1 MRLNQLLFL
10 GVGILSCHVI
20 AQAASDWD
28 NQVARFTS
36 SPRFDKSTWGIEL
49 VDLKFGRGLFATNE
63 HVLLKLASNQKIFTA
78 AWALAELGPN
88 ASITTLVRIHGKI
101 DAQGV
106 LNGDLVI
113 SGAGDPTWGSDR
125 LFASGNHHWDAFL
138 GLIRAAHIRQIN
150 GRLVADVSR
159 VTGSRWGTN
168 RLATDLIHSYAAEIS
183 ALNEHENF
191 VVARVHSSRM
201 GSPAQL
207 VITPAT
213 GSLAITNR
221 TMTVGAEKPLVPLS
235 FHRTSS
241 APLIYV
247 TGEVRTN
254 AVPQRF
260 ELAVSD
266 PAAWFLDRLRKKLNE
281 SGVPV
286 GGEDFVTGS
295 MEGFSDCK
303 ILGEIQS
310 PPMHEMISIM
320 LKESQNLYAETLFRF
335 TGEKMRQNLTGN
347 FTSEQSAV
355 LNMTDWLIAR
365 GINRAELRVEDGSGL
380 SRGTL
385 SSAHALVTLLRW
397 SREWEHHSLFRSLL
411 PLAGVDG
418 TLRNRF
424 IGSRLSRKLWAKTG
438 SLNGVATL
446 SGFMEGVQGDPLV
459 FSVLLNNYQPT
470 QGKNAR
476 EVVDELVELLSHWEP
491 PK

>member
-1 MRLNQLLFL
+1 
-10 GVGILSCHVI
+10 
-20 AQAASDWD
+20 
-28 NQVARFTS
+28 
-36 SPRFDKSTWGIEL
+36 
-49 VDLKFGRGLFATNE
+49 
-63 HVLLKLASNQKIFTA
+63 
-78 AWALAELGPN
+78 
-88 ASITTLVRIHGKI
+88 
-101 DAQGV
+101 
-106 LNGDLVI
+106 
-113 SGAGDPTWGSDR
+113 
-125 LFASGNHHWDAFL
+125 
-138 GLIRAAHIRQIN
+138 
-150 GRLVADVSR
+150 
-159 VTGSRWGTN
+159 
-168 RLATDLIHSYAAEIS
+168 
-183 ALNEHENF
+183 
-191 VVARVHSSRM
+191 
-201 GSPAQL
+201 
-207 VITPAT
+207 
-213 GSLAITNR
+213 
-221 TMTVGAEKPLVPLS
+221 
-235 FHRTSS
+235 
-241 APLIYV
+241 V

-295 MEGFSDCK
+295 MEGFSDWK

-411 PLAGVDG
+411 PVAGVDG

-459 FSVLLNNYQPT
+459 FSVLLNNYQPK